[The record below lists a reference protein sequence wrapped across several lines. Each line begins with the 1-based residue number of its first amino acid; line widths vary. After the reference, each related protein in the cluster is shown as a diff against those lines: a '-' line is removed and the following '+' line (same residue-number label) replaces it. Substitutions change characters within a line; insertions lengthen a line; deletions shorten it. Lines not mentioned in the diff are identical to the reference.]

1 MSNLLF
7 LAGATPNIS
16 PNSGGLPGLD
26 ILSGFASGA
35 EFGALILA
43 IIGTLVGAA
52 IWAVA
57 SHSHNSHHA
66 HAGRAAMLVGAF
78 AALAVGAA
86 PGIVSFFFGKGTGV
100 H

>member
-1 MSNLLF
+1 MSNLLL
-7 LAGATPNIS
+7 LAGAVPNIS
-16 PNSGGLPGLD
+16 PNAGGLPGLNV
-26 ILSGFASGA
+26 LSGFASGA
-35 EFGALILA
+35 QYGALILA

-66 HAGRAAMLVGAF
+66 HAGRAAMLVGGL

-86 PGIVSFFFGKGTGV
+86 PGIINFFFSHGTGV